1 MKTNSEIKSI
11 YDIVKGLNF
20 SNKQALALKKEVLQ
34 QLEQKFRKTI
44 EFRIKSQSMHAI
56 HSIHTGSV
64 STQRHRQLSFKI
76 TRQKPQML
84 FRNSSLVSLL
94 KKPNNM

>member
-1 MKTNSEIKSI
+1 MKTNNEFRSI
-11 YDIVKGLNF
+11 YDIVKRFNF
-20 SNKQALALKKEVLQ
+20 SNKQAQALKQEVLQ
-34 QLEQKFRKTI
+34 QLEQKFRKPI
-44 EFRIKSQSMHAI
+44 EFRIKSQSLHAI

-84 FRNSSLVSLL
+84 FRNQSLVSLL
-94 KKPNNM
+94 KKTNNQ

>member
-1 MKTNSEIKSI
+1 MKTNNEFKSI
-11 YDIVKGLNF
+11 YDIVKRFNF
-20 SNKQALALKKEVLQ
+20 SNKQALTLKQEVLQ

-56 HSIHTGSV
+56 HSIHSSSV

-76 TRQKPQML
+76 TRQKPQMF
-84 FRNSSLVSLL
+84 FRNQSLVSLL
-94 KKPNNM
+94 KKTNNL